1 MKKNPDTNIGRAVGF
16 DIGVLD
22 GTLNAIIMR
31 LQHTPL
37 TVDAPAAAPNIFV
50 FVLDRD
56 QAADLSRQL
65 LDALGLSLIHI

>member
-1 MKKNPDTNIGRAVGF
+1 M
-16 DIGVLD
+16 
-22 GTLNAIIMR
+22 
-31 LQHTPL
+31 

-65 LDALGLSLIHI
+65 LDALGWFKTHSSEPAH